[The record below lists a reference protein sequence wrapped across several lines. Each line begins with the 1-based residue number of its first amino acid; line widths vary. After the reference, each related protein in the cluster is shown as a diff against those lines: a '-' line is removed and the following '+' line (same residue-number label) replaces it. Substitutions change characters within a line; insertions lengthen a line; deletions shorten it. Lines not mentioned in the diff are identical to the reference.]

1 MPSAVSQNHQER
13 GAKSDQ
19 IIHSVQSGADL
30 DAQSSAI
37 NCTTCCT
44 IISLDHFLLAAFIIV
59 PSTSRQ
65 RSTITHLNLFS
76 VFAVN
81 LIIIILQIHYS
92 TDPTKNIT
100 SRQSHESPYLS
111 EAERASIHQL
121 RQRLEINSS
130 QQHRI
135 M

>member
-1 MPSAVSQNHQER
+1 MSSALSQDHQER

-30 DAQSSAI
+30 NAQSSAI

-81 LIIIILQIHYS
+81 LITIFYKSIILQIQQR
-92 TDPTKNIT
+92 T
-100 SRQSHESPYLS
+100 SLQDSRTSYP
-111 EAERASIHQL
+111 IHQKL
-121 RQRLEINSS
+121 IEPAQI
-130 QQHRI
+130 H
-135 M
+135 